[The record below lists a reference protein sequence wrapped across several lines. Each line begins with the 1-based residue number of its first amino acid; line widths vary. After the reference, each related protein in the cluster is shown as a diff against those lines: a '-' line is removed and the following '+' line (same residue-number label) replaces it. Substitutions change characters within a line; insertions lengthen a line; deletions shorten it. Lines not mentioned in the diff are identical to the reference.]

1 MKKQRLREVYVAW
14 QHWSVGNLDIQPKSA
29 WIWGLAL
36 SHCAV
41 CTPTPICVSPSIFT
55 SASHN
60 DIPTVWI
67 FKHPSIETVP
77 PGKLERGYY
86 PQATRKGEIKAQR
99 GRATHT
105 ANPSSSEHPQDTVPH
120 WLWLC
125 SPQRSWPFRTCFH
138 KPLPHWTCDH
148 QSWVFPRCFPPVCVS
163 RATGAL
169 LIIRSWRLRRKICQ
183 SVTGH

>member
-14 QHWSVGNLDIQPKSA
+14 QHWSVGKLDIRPKSA

-55 SASHN
+55 SASH
-60 DIPTVWI
+60 DVPIVWI
-67 FKHPSIETVP
+67 FKHPPIETVP

-86 PQATRKGEIKAQR
+86 PQATVKGGIKAQR

-120 WLWLC
+120 DCDCALPNGHGPSELASTSLC
-125 SPQRSWPFRTCFH
+125 
-138 KPLPHWTCDH
+138 LIG
-148 QSWVFPRCFPPVCVS
+148 
-163 RATGAL
+163 RA
-169 LIIRSWRLRRKICQ
+169 IIRAGFFPTAFRLC
-183 SVTGH
+183 VWVVPPEPY